1 MPVAPSRRDR
11 HVRTISRGPLGPR
24 SRENAMHKLFKVL
37 FAFCLTLSL
46 CSPAFAADTYGRVV
60 AYDKDAK
67 KMTFIEDAL
76 GWSNPKRP
84 EFTVLPAKE
93 VTLAEDPG
101 DMAPKAGGRLRVDYQ
116 AKEIIIYN
124 AKTGAI
130 DTFPIE
136 IVSMTEAVEQ
146 DNPLV
151 AGKKFPVIEKEKAE
165 ITLYSRRQKN
175 VATIKVP
182 ADYMDLPDAT
192 WDDGHNIKVDA
203 ATGKDF
209 ENLSKKK

>member
-1 MPVAPSRRDR
+1 
-11 HVRTISRGPLGPR
+11 
-24 SRENAMHKLFKVL
+24 MHKFLKVF
-37 FAFCLTLSL
+37 FALCLMLVI
-46 CSPAFAADTYGRVV
+46 CSPALGADTYGRVV

-84 EFTVLPAKE
+84 EFTVLPPKE

-101 DMAPKAGGRLRVDYQ
+101 DMAPKAGGRMRIDYQ
-116 AKEIIIYN
+116 TKEIIIFN
-124 AKTGAI
+124 AKTGAL
-130 DTFPIE
+130 DTFPVE
-136 IVSMTEAVEQ
+136 VVGMTENVEA
-146 DNPLV
+146 DDPLV
-151 AGKKFPVIEKEKAE
+151 AGKSFPVIEKEKAE

-203 ATGKDF
+203 ETGKGF